1 MTFCLSFVPCH
12 RIPTVWPNQQ
22 ERQSPGRI
30 PGALLR
36 EERSG
41 IRALPALIE
50 IDGLFVDFGEGL
62 VVGIETC
69 LLTNLLF
76 HVHHDFGVI

>member
-1 MTFCLSFVPCH
+1 MARLPTSPSVLSD
-12 RIPTVWPNQQ
+12 
-22 ERQSPGRI
+22 ERQSPGRT

-41 IRALPALIE
+41 ICAFMALIE
-50 IDGLFVDFGEGL
+50 IDGLFVGFGEGFI
-62 VVGIETC
+62 VGIETC
-69 LLTNLLF
+69 LLTNLLG